1 MIPIP
6 PSRAIA
12 IASRDS
18 VTVSM
23 AALTSGI
30 LIRILRETKVPVSTS
45 LGTICDLAG
54 TRTTSSYV
62 RPSRG
67 SLSSIGPSSNVL
79 RPLRFLQLGQLFGF
93 ILQPLAALVRRH
105 ELLHPRVSAIDDKDT
120 PLRIDGDSIRKIELP
135 TPVAEPAPLGD

>member
-12 IASRDS
+12 IASRES

-30 LIRILRETKVPVSTS
+30 LIRILRDTKVPVSTS
-45 LGTICDLAG
+45 LGTIWDLAG

-62 RPSRG
+62 SPSRG
-67 SLSSIGPSSNVL
+67 SLSIIAPPSMFL
-79 RPLRFLQLGQLFGF
+79 RSLRMFQLGPLFGLV
-93 ILQPLAALVRRH
+93 LQSLAPLFRRH
-105 ELLHPRVSAIDDKDT
+105 ELLHPRVAAVDDKYA
-120 PLRIDGDSIRKIELP
+120 PPRINGD
-135 TPVAEPAPLGD
+135 PV